1 MQGRPYVR
9 FLFAEDAVGDRP
21 LVTLPTGDVVEDQ
34 YPVRPY
40 GRLGQ
45 LAFVSD
51 DNTNYY
57 ECSYLVYM
65 ATIVNSIEELNDA
78 KANSKP
84 VLQIMDLENDRVYE
98 SNKKTTG
105 ADILFIVDASGSM
118 TQDMN
123 RLKAAIPGLFRALDN
138 AGCTDVRVGLM
149 TYVTVPDVIQYR
161 VGGSLWATYSGAA
174 VSMFSNLAIWKGG
187 NAHAAS
193 AVRWA
198 LEHYKFLDTA
208 SKKYIVVVT
217 DTGRE
222 SDPITPNDVKD
233 ELISKGIILDVLAKD
248 SGYYGPAATAT
259 GGEFINTNG
268 VSDWT
273 NILSDTLAGSLI
285 GGILDTRPTVWTV
298 QKNPIDPTQYLLPAQ
313 AIGIGHLVY
322 DAYHESLW
330 YVQPNGVFIKIA
342 STKEYAEKDH
352 NHDERYSLIDH
363 THNVIEAVA
372 STNVEPGQL
381 VFMDPDGRVRP
392 AMWDS
397 GKAVGFAMDAGS
409 TGQTIR
415 VQIAGI
421 FEDYGRW
428 ILTPGTVY
436 YQTDQGE
443 MRWPD
448 NLGNKY
454 KHPAALAISSTSFII
469 LTEIYMGGGGGGGGG
484 GGQNVSIS
492 GVNVVRTETNRADSS
507 SSVVP
512 VIDSQEVLTEIFEDQ
527 DWTATT
533 YMRKQYVTIRNTGS
547 VQTLLVEISNTATN
561 KTITEIILV
570 GEELTFPIYD
580 ENWSIACRGEW
591 DITVV
596 TEVIAGI
603 LPMRIVTDT
612 SDLPAGSDTYQYYD
626 STDGT
631 TKYVVLGQ
639 IKKFDEDVAG
649 ELVLFDFPDWI
660 ATHITSEDYM
670 IMGSIRLV
678 NTSAE
683 DTETVHVMKGVDL
696 LYDFDLGPGEE
707 TLIEL
712 NREDVSFAVDM
723 AGNVE
728 AHLQIQATA
737 YGFAEEE

>member
-1 MQGRPYVR
+1 MQGRPFVR
-9 FLFAEDAVGDRP
+9 FLFAENAIGDRP
-21 LVTLPTGDVVEDQ
+21 LVTTPEGNVIEGEDTFM
-34 YPVRPY
+34 PA

-51 DNTNYY
+51 DNTNKY
-57 ECSYLVYM
+57 EASYLVYL
-65 ATIVNSIEELNDA
+65 ATIIKSVEELNDA
-78 KANSKP
+78 KVNAKP
-84 VLQIMDLENDRVYE
+84 VLQLMDIENDRVYE
-98 SNKKTTG
+98 SNKKTSG
-105 ADILFIVDASGSM
+105 ADILFIVDGSGSM

-174 VSMFSNLAIWKGG
+174 VSMFSNLAVWKGG

-222 SDPITPNDVKD
+222 GDPITPSDVKD
-233 ELISKGIILDVLAKD
+233 ELISKEIILDVLAKD

-273 NILSDTLAGSLI
+273 NILSNTLAGSLI
-285 GGILDTRPTVWTV
+285 GGILDTGPTIWTV

-313 AIGIGHLVY
+313 AAGIGHLVY
-322 DAYHESLW
+322 DEYHESLW

-397 GKAVGFAMDAGS
+397 GKAVGFAMDAGTAGQEIKIQIGGVF
-409 TGQTIR
+409 TGY
-415 VQIAGI
+415 
-421 FEDYGRW
+421 DRW
-428 ILTPGTVY
+428 VLTPGTVY
-436 YQTDQGE
+436 YQTDDGE
-443 MRWPD
+443 MRWPES
-448 NLGNKY
+448 LGNNY
-454 KHPAALAISSTSFII
+454 KHPSAIALTADSFII
-469 LTEIYMGGGGGGGGG
+469 LTEIYIGGGGGSGGSGT
-484 GGQNVSIS
+484 QVIEIS
-492 GVNVVRTETNRADSS
+492 GVNVVRKETHSIDSS
-507 SSVVP
+507 GTVIP
-512 VIDSQEVLTEIFEDQ
+512 VMNNADVMDDIFAGE

-533 YMRKQYVTIRNTGS
+533 YMHKQYITIRNTDS
-547 VQTLLVEISNTATN
+547 LQTLQVQITNGATST
-561 KTITEIILV
+561 TITEFLDV
-570 GEELTFPIYD
+570 GAELTFPIYD
-580 ENWSIACRGEW
+580 SDWSLACRGSW
-591 DITVV
+591 DIELV

-603 LPMRIVTDT
+603 LPMQVVTDPST
-612 SDLPAGSDTYQYYD
+612 LPDGTQVYEYTDPVD
-626 STDGT
+626 STK
-631 TKYVVLGQ
+631 KYVVLGQ
-639 IKKFDEDVAG
+639 IKKFDISVPSTET
-649 ELVLFDFPDWI
+649 VLFDFPDWI
-660 ATHITSEDYM
+660 SNTITSENYM
-670 IMGSIRLV
+670 VLGSVRLV
-678 NTSAE
+678 NTNTD
-683 DTETVHVMKGVDL
+683 DTETVHVMKGTDV
-696 LYDFDLGPGEE
+696 LYDFDLAPQEE

-712 NREDVSFAVDM
+712 NREDIKFVVDNL
-723 AGNVE
+723 GNVE
-728 AHLQIQATA
+728 AHIQIQATA
-737 YGFAEEE
+737 YSFNE

>member
-45 LAFVSD
+45 LPFVID
-51 DNTNYY
+51 DGTNKY
-57 ECSYLVYM
+57 EASYLVYL
-65 ATIVNSIEELNDA
+65 ATIVNSVEELNDA
-78 KANSKP
+78 KANAKP
-84 VLQIMDLENDRVYE
+84 ILQLIDIENDRVYA
-98 SNKKTTG
+98 SNKTTTG
-105 ADILFIVDASGSM
+105 ADILFIVDGSGSM
-118 TQDMN
+118 TQDMA

-149 TYVTVPDVIQYR
+149 TYVDRFQQYR
-161 VGGSLWATYSGAA
+161 FGSSLWATYSGAA
-174 VSMFSNLAIWKGG
+174 VSMFSHLAIWYGG

-198 LEHYKFLDTA
+198 LENYKFLDTA

-222 SDPITPNDVKD
+222 SDPITPEDIKD
-233 ELISKGIILDVLAKD
+233 ELIAKGIILDVLAKD
-248 SGYYGPAATAT
+248 DSYYGPTARAT
-259 GGEFINTNG
+259 GGQFISTNG
-268 VSDWT
+268 LTDWT
-273 NILSDTLAGSLI
+273 NILSDTLGGSLI
-285 GGILDTRPTVWTV
+285 GGILDPRPAVWTV
-298 QKNPIDPTQYLLPAQ
+298 QKDPNDPSNYLLPAQ
-313 AIGIGHLVY
+313 AAGIGHLVY
-322 DAYHESLW
+322 DEYHKELW
-330 YVQPNGVFIKIA
+330 YVQPNGVFLLIA
-342 STKEYAEKDH
+342 DHKE
-352 NHDERYSLIDH
+352 NP
-363 THNVIEAVA
+363 NVNCQFITAKASQTIEF
-372 STNVEPGQL
+372 GQL
-381 VFMDPDGRVRP
+381 LFMDPDGTVRP

-397 GKAVGFAMDAGS
+397 GKAVGYAMNAGTAGKDIQVQVGGVF
-409 TGQTIR
+409 TGY
-415 VQIAGI
+415 
-421 FEDYGRW
+421 DRW
-428 ILTPGTVY
+428 ILIPGTVY

-443 MRWPD
+443 IRWPD

-561 KTITEIILV
+561 KTVTEIILV

-612 SDLPAGSDTYQYYD
+612 SGLPAGSDTYQYYD